1 MVLRGGVEN
10 GVKSLIVFWDTLKSV
25 PEHSMVLMV
34 RDLWERAVKSGVKTL
49 IVFWGT
55 LKTVPEQFMVLRG
68 VGSVKGVKMG
78 SNPS

>member
-1 MVLRGGVEN
+1 
-10 GVKSLIVFWDTLKSV
+10 
-25 PEHSMVLMV
+25 MVLMV

-68 VGSVKGVKMG
+68 GVREG
-78 SNPS
+78 G